1 MAATLLQV
9 ACFRVADRDC
19 AVDVMRISEVLRP
32 VPVTRLPSAPPFVE
46 GIIELRGRFLPVID
60 LRKRFGAGEE
70 AHRVIPLDVVS
81 GSGGDRSWGERA
93 AGKYVVAPMGD
104 TSVALVVDEV
114 TGVER
119 IPTDQIQ
126 TPPALASGRVA
137 PAFVSGIVKWNQR
150 VFMVLDIDAVLSAAE
165 RDELASI

>member
-1 MAATLLQV
+1 VTATLQV

-32 VPVTRLPSAPPFVE
+32 VPVTPLPSAPPFVE

-60 LRKRFGAGEE
+60 LRKRFGAG
-70 AHRVIPLDVVS
+70 D
-81 GSGGDRSWGERA
+81 GGA
-93 AGKYVVAPMGD
+93 PGKYVVAPMGE

-119 IPTDQIQ
+119 IPIDQIQ
-126 TPPALASGRVA
+126 APPVLASGRVA
-137 PAFVSGIVKWNQR
+137 PGFVAGIIKWNQR
-150 VFMVLDIDAVLSAAE
+150 VFMLLDIDAVLSAAE
-165 RDELASI
+165 RAELSSI

>member
-1 MAATLLQV
+1 VAATTLQV

-19 AVDVMRISEVLRP
+19 AVDVMRIAEVLRP
-32 VPVTRLPSAPPFVE
+32 VPVTPLPSAPPFVE

-60 LRKRFGAGEE
+60 LRKRFGGE
-70 AHRVIPLDVVS
+70 
-81 GSGGDRSWGERA
+81 ERA
-93 AGKYVVAPMGD
+93 AGKYVVAPMGA

-126 TPPALASGRVA
+126 APPALASGRVA
-137 PAFVSGIVKWNQR
+137 PAFVSGIVKWNER
-150 VFMVLDIDAVLSAAE
+150 VFMLLDIDAVLSAAE
-165 RDELASI
+165 REALASM

>member
-1 MAATLLQV
+1 VSATLQV

-19 AVDVMRISEVLRP
+19 AVDVMRIAEVLRP

-60 LRKRFGAGEE
+60 LRKRFGGE
-70 AHRVIPLDVVS
+70 
-81 GSGGDRSWGERA
+81 ERA

-114 TGVER
+114 MGVER

-126 TPPALASGRVA
+126 QPPALASGRVA
-137 PAFVSGIVKWNQR
+137 PGFVSGIVKWNER
-150 VFMVLDIDAVLSAAE
+150 VFMLLDIDAVLSAAE
-165 RDELASI
+165 RDALAAMQ

>member
-1 MAATLLQV
+1 MLLQV

-60 LRKRFGAGEE
+60 LRKRFGAG
-70 AHRVIPLDVVS
+70 D
-81 GSGGDRSWGERA
+81 GGA
-93 AGKYVVAPMGD
+93 PTKYVVAPMGE

-119 IPTDQIQ
+119 IPIDQIQ
-126 TPPALASGRVA
+126 APPVLASGRVA
-137 PAFVSGIVKWNQR
+137 PGFVAGIIKWNQR
-150 VFMVLDIDAVLSAAE
+150 VFMLLDIDAVLSAAE
-165 RDELASI
+165 RAELSSI

>member
-1 MAATLLQV
+1 MQV

-19 AVDVMRISEVLRP
+19 AVDVMRIAEVLRP
-32 VPVTRLPSAPPFVE
+32 VPVTPLPSAPAFVE

-60 LRKRFGAGEE
+60 LRKRFGGE
-70 AHRVIPLDVVS
+70 
-81 GSGGDRSWGERA
+81 GQRA
-93 AGKYVVAPMGD
+93 AGKYVVAPMGE

-126 TPPALASGRVA
+126 QPPALASGRVA
-137 PAFVSGIVKWNQR
+137 PSFVSGIVKWNER
-150 VFMVLDIDAVLSAAE
+150 VFMLLDIDAVLSAAE
-165 RDELASI
+165 RDALAAAIY

>member
-1 MAATLLQV
+1 MSPLAAPTLQV

-19 AVDVMRISEVLRP
+19 AVDVMRIAEVLRP
-32 VPVTRLPSAPPFVE
+32 VPVTPLPAAPAFVE

-60 LRKRFGAGEE
+60 LRKRFGGE
-70 AHRVIPLDVVS
+70 
-81 GSGGDRSWGERA
+81 ERA
-93 AGKYVVAPMGD
+93 AGKYVVAPMGA

-137 PAFVSGIVKWNQR
+137 PAFVSGIVKWNER
-150 VFMVLDIDAVLSAAE
+150 VFMLLDIDAVLSAAE
-165 RDELASI
+165 REQLAAI

>member
-1 MAATLLQV
+1 MSAALLQV

-19 AVDVMRISEVLRP
+19 AVDVMRIAEVLRP
-32 VPVTRLPSAPPFVE
+32 VPVTPLPAAPPFVE

-60 LRKRFGAGEE
+60 LRKRFGA
-70 AHRVIPLDVVS
+70 AA
-81 GSGGDRSWGERA
+81 ERA
-93 AGKYVVAPMGD
+93 PGKYVVAPMGQ

-114 TGVER
+114 MGVER

-126 TPPALASGRVA
+126 PPPALASGRVA
-137 PAFVSGIVKWNQR
+137 PGFVSGIVKWNER

-165 RDELASI
+165 LEALARLH

>member
-1 MAATLLQV
+1 VTATLQV

-19 AVDVMRISEVLRP
+19 AVDVMRISEILRP

-60 LRKRFGAGEE
+60 LRKRFGAG
-70 AHRVIPLDVVS
+70 D
-81 GSGGDRSWGERA
+81 GA
-93 AGKYVVAPMGD
+93 APGKYVVAPMGE

-119 IPTDQIQ
+119 IPIDQIQ
-126 TPPALASGRVA
+126 APPALASGRVA
-137 PAFVSGIVKWNQR
+137 PGFVAGIVKWNQR
-150 VFMVLDIDAVLSAAE
+150 VFMLLDIDAVLSAAE
-165 RDELASI
+165 RAELSSI

>member
-1 MAATLLQV
+1 MPTVLLQV

-19 AVDVMRISEVLRP
+19 AVDVMRIAEVLRP
-32 VPVTRLPSAPPFVE
+32 VPVTALPSAPPFVE

-60 LRKRFGAGEE
+60 LRKRFGGE
-70 AHRVIPLDVVS
+70 
-81 GSGGDRSWGERA
+81 ERA

-114 TGVER
+114 MGVER

-126 TPPALASGRVA
+126 APPTLASGRVT
-137 PAFVSGIVKWNQR
+137 PGYVSGIVKWNER
-150 VFMVLDIDAVLSAAE
+150 VLMLLDIDAVLSAAE
-165 RDELASI
+165 REALARME

>member
-1 MAATLLQV
+1 MAATTLQV

-19 AVDVMRISEVLRP
+19 AVDVMRIAEVLRP
-32 VPVTRLPSAPPFVE
+32 VPVTPLPSAPPFVE

-60 LRKRFGAGEE
+60 LRKRFGGE
-70 AHRVIPLDVVS
+70 
-81 GSGGDRSWGERA
+81 ERA
-93 AGKYVVAPMGD
+93 AGKYVVAPMGA

-126 TPPALASGRVA
+126 APPALASGRVA
-137 PAFVSGIVKWNQR
+137 PAFVSGIVKWNER
-150 VFMVLDIDAVLSAAE
+150 VFMLLDIDAVLSAAE
-165 RDELASI
+165 REALASM

>member
-1 MAATLLQV
+1 VSATLQV

-19 AVDVMRISEVLRP
+19 AVDVMRIAEVLRP

-60 LRKRFGAGEE
+60 LRKRFGGE
-70 AHRVIPLDVVS
+70 
-81 GSGGDRSWGERA
+81 ERA

-114 TGVER
+114 MGVER

-126 TPPALASGRVA
+126 APPALASGRVA
-137 PAFVSGIVKWNQR
+137 PGFVSGIVKWNER
-150 VFMVLDIDAVLSAAE
+150 VFMLLDIDAVLSAAE
-165 RDELASI
+165 RDALSAMR

>member
-1 MAATLLQV
+1 VAATTLQV

-19 AVDVMRISEVLRP
+19 AVDVMRIAEVLRP
-32 VPVTRLPSAPPFVE
+32 VPVTRLPAAPPFVE

-60 LRKRFGAGEE
+60 LRKRFGGE
-70 AHRVIPLDVVS
+70 
-81 GSGGDRSWGERA
+81 ERA
-93 AGKYVVAPMGD
+93 AGKYVVAPMGA

-126 TPPALASGRVA
+126 APPALASGRVA
-137 PAFVSGIVKWNQR
+137 PAFVSGIVKWNER
-150 VFMVLDIDAVLSAAE
+150 VFMLLDIDAVLSAAE
-165 RDELASI
+165 REALASM

>member
-1 MAATLLQV
+1 MAAAATLQV

-19 AVDVMRISEVLRP
+19 AVDVMRIAEVLRP
-32 VPVTRLPSAPPFVE
+32 VPVTPLPSAPPFVE

-60 LRKRFGAGEE
+60 LRKRFGAG
-70 AHRVIPLDVVS
+70 D
-81 GSGGDRSWGERA
+81 ERA
-93 AGKYVVAPMGD
+93 AGKYVVAPMGA

>member
-1 MAATLLQV
+1 MSATLQV

-19 AVDVMRISEVLRP
+19 AVDVMRIAEVLRP

-60 LRKRFGAGEE
+60 LRKRFGGE
-70 AHRVIPLDVVS
+70 
-81 GSGGDRSWGERA
+81 ERA

-114 TGVER
+114 MGVER

-126 TPPALASGRVA
+126 APPALASGRVA
-137 PAFVSGIVKWNQR
+137 PGFVSGIVKWNER
-150 VFMVLDIDAVLSAAE
+150 VFMLLDIDAVLSAAE
-165 RDELASI
+165 RDALAAMR

>member
-1 MAATLLQV
+1 MTATLQV

-32 VPVTRLPSAPPFVE
+32 VPVTPLPSAPPFVE

-60 LRKRFGAGEE
+60 LRKRFGAG
-70 AHRVIPLDVVS
+70 D
-81 GSGGDRSWGERA
+81 DRA
-93 AGKYVVAPMGD
+93 PGKYVVAPMGE

-119 IPTDQIQ
+119 IPIDQIQ
-126 TPPALASGRVA
+126 APPVLASGRVA
-137 PAFVSGIVKWNQR
+137 PGFVAGIIKWNQR
-150 VFMVLDIDAVLSAAE
+150 VFMLLDIDAVLSAAE
-165 RDELASI
+165 RAELSSI

>member
-1 MAATLLQV
+1 MTAATLQV

-19 AVDVMRISEVLRP
+19 AVDVMRIAEVLRP
-32 VPVTRLPSAPPFVE
+32 VPVTPLPSAPPFVE

-60 LRKRFGAGEE
+60 LRKRFGGE
-70 AHRVIPLDVVS
+70 
-81 GSGGDRSWGERA
+81 ERA

-114 TGVER
+114 MGVER

-126 TPPALASGRVA
+126 APPALASGRVA
-137 PAFVSGIVKWNQR
+137 PGFVSGIVKWNER
-150 VFMVLDIDAVLSAAE
+150 VFMLLDIDAVLSAAE
-165 RDELASI
+165 RDALAAMR

>member
-1 MAATLLQV
+1 MTAATLQV

-19 AVDVMRISEVLRP
+19 AVDVMRIAEVLRP
-32 VPVTRLPSAPPFVE
+32 VPVTPLPSAPPFVE

-60 LRKRFGAGEE
+60 LRKRFGGRE
-70 AHRVIPLDVVS
+70 
-81 GSGGDRSWGERA
+81 GA

-114 TGVER
+114 MGVER

-126 TPPALASGRVA
+126 APPALASGRVA
-137 PAFVSGIVKWNQR
+137 PGFVSGIVKWNER
-150 VFMVLDIDAVLSAAE
+150 VFMLLDIDAVLSAAE
-165 RDELASI
+165 RDALAAMR